1 MPSRW
6 GTTPRESVAAECTR
20 RGPSAVVAG
29 CVRILTGDVDDD
41 ALIRA
46 LGGPPAEPVL
56 AGRYGGRTGYWPRVW
71 AARGLSY
78 VWSDD
83 AVPALLAATTD
94 DAWRVREMVAKV
106 IAKHRVDDGLEAV
119 LALRGDPVPRVR
131 TAAERAVRA
140 LASAGG

>member
-1 MPSRW
+1 
-6 GTTPRESVAAECTR
+6 
-20 RGPSAVVAG
+20 
-29 CVRILTGDVDDD
+29 
-41 ALIRA
+41 
-46 LGGPPAEPVL
+46 
-56 AGRYGGRTGYWPRVW
+56 
-71 AARGLSY
+71 LSY